1 MNWIMVGFIVAVIV
15 LYTAVYLTNP
25 KNVRTAFNSTLYQLF
40 HPEQGFMYLIVAAFL
55 ISSMLVLILP
65 KEQISAWLGK
75 ESGIRGISIGTA
87 LGALTPG
94 GPFLTFPI
102 LVGFWKAGTG
112 VGTIIAYLTSWSLLG
127 INRVLIWELPFFGPK
142 FVAVRIIISLIIP
155 FILGFVG
162 QWIFDWLKLG

>member
-1 MNWIMVGFIVAVIV
+1 MNWLMIGFIVAVIV

-40 HPEQGFMYLIVAAFL
+40 HPDHGFMYLIIAAFL
-55 ISSMLVLILP
+55 ISSMIVLILP
-65 KEQISAWLGK
+65 KEQIQTLIGK
-75 ESGIRGISIGTA
+75 ESGLRGISIGTL

-112 VGTIIAYLTSWSLLG
+112 IGTIIAYLTSWSLLG
-127 INRVLIWELPFFGPK
+127 VNRILIWELPFLGPK
-142 FVAVRIIISLIIP
+142 FVIVRVLVSILIP
-155 FILGFVG
+155 FILGFLG
-162 QWIFDWLKLG
+162 QWLFDWLKLG